1 MVYLDETCT
10 LKITCSDKKGLL
22 AKITNFIYTNQGNI
36 IGLNEFVDNEN
47 KIFFMRVEWELNNF
61 KIKKENIKKEVSKL
75 SKEAGFDESFEIYFS
90 SDKPRMAILVSKY
103 DHCLYDILL
112 RNKSGELKCD
122 IPLIISNHP
131 DLKNVAKYFD
141 IPFEVIKIDN
151 DSKEKA
157 EKKQIELLK
166 KYKIDFVVLARYMQI
181 LSENFVKT
189 YDNKIINIHHS
200 FLPAFEGAKP
210 YHQAYE
216 RGVKILGATA
226 HFVNASLDKGPII
239 SQGVVP
245 TTHKDTVEDMVIKGR
260 DVEKKV
266 LSEALKL
273 YIENRIFVYKNR
285 TVVL

>member
-1 MVYLDETCT
+1 MNETCL
-10 LKITCSDKKGLL
+10 LKITCNDKKGLL
-22 AKITNFIYTNQGNI
+22 ARITNFIYENQGNI
-36 IGLNEFVDNEN
+36 ISLNEFVDNIN
-47 KIFFMRVEWELNNF
+47 NIFFMRVEWDLSGF
-61 KIKKENIKKEVSKL
+61 KIKRDDIFKEVEKL
-75 SKEAGFDESFEIYFS
+75 SKLAGFENSFELFFS
-90 SDKPRMAILVSKY
+90 SHKPRMAILVSKY

-122 IPLIISNHP
+122 IPLIISNHE
-131 DLKNVAKYFD
+131 DLKPVAKYFG
-141 IPFEVIKIDN
+141 IPFEVIKVDN
-151 DSKEKA
+151 ENKTKA

-166 KYKIDFVVLARYMQI
+166 KHKVDFVVLARYMQI
-181 LSENFVKT
+181 LSSEFVKT
-189 YDNKIINIHHS
+189 YENKIINIHHS

-239 SQGVVP
+239 AQGIIP

-266 LSEALKL
+266 LSDALKL
-273 YIENRIFVYKNR
+273 YIENRIFVYNNR